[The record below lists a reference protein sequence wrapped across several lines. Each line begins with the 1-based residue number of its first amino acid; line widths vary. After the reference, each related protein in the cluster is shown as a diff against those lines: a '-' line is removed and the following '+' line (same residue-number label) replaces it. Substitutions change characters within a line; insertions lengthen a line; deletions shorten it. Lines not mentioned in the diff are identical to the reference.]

1 MYLLSKSF
9 AFPNTG
15 IRDGCIL
22 VTEFGV
28 RPIQQC
34 KPHKMATHTHPVI
47 FGYIQVLCLKIIF
60 WGNIHP
66 AEVLQSDAD
75 CERQISAAVKSGHA
89 RGRMMSLIP
98 SSLRL
103 MLRDKTVHKEL
114 PDGLWGTAKPLI
126 RIRILVRSC
135 AKTSHNILRTET
147 GRNCYLASGF
157 MVVL

>member
-28 RPIQQC
+28 WPIQQC
-34 KPHKMATHTHPVI
+34 KPHKMATHTHPV
-47 FGYIQVLCLKIIF
+47 LF

-126 RIRILVRSC
+126 RIHILVHSC